1 MRHHM
6 GWTELTGAR
15 VGIFGAG
22 IEGRTALAR
31 LAALTD
37 DVVVVDDVPAGPVA
51 GYEVIATDAG
61 GAQLLAGCDVVI
73 KTPGISAYRD
83 DVVALDRAGVAVVG
97 GIGLTVHEADRARIV
112 CVTGTKGKSTTASVL
127 GHLAQAAGLRVAVT
141 GNIGRPPFDP
151 DIPADLDLLVIETSS
166 FQALDVAE
174 APGIVVV
181 TSLDADHLDWH
192 GSVERYQADKL
203 SLTSLPDAGR
213 TLVPEDDRVLRS
225 QAQLLGGAVSWVG
238 ASAQPWADALGMSGS
253 HNLVNAELAAEV
265 LRTLGV
271 ELGQDPAALR
281 SAAAGYAGLP
291 GRFREIGRR
300 GQVVFI
306 DDGLAT
312 NVLPTL
318 AALRSVEGQRLAI
331 LVGGHDRGIDY
342 TELVT
347 ALAHRGAPTLAVGL
361 PESGTRLVA
370 EIASLQTDT
379 EVVAAGSIAE
389 AVGIADQ
396 WIGDAGVILLSPAAP
411 SFSQFTN
418 WKERSAAFAAAVHGR
433 LAAEPEVLDPSTTE

>member
-1 MRHHM
+1 MRHHL

-37 DVVVVDDVPAGPVA
+37 DVVVVDDVPSGPVA

-61 GAQLLAGCDVVI
+61 GTQLLADCDVVI

-97 GIGLTVHEADRARIV
+97 GIGLTVHEADRGRIV
-112 CVTGTKGKSTTASVL
+112 CVTGTKGKSTTSSVL
-127 GHLAQAAGLRVAVT
+127 GHLAQAAGLHVEVT

-151 DIPADLDLLVIETSS
+151 DIPDDLDLLVIETSS

-192 GSVERYQADKL
+192 GSIERYQADKL
-203 SLTSLPDAGR
+203 SLTSLPGAGR
-213 TLVPEDDRVLRS
+213 TLVPEADPVLHARR
-225 QAQLLGGAVSWVG
+225 ALLGGTVSWVG
-238 ASAQPWADALGMSGS
+238 APADPWADALGMPGA
-253 HNLVNAELAAEV
+253 HNHANAELAAEV

-271 ELGQDPAALR
+271 ELGEDPVALR
-281 SAAAGYAGLP
+281 HAAAGYQGLP
-291 GRFREIGRR
+291 GRFREIARR
-300 GQVVFI
+300 GDVVFI

-318 AALRSVEGQRLAI
+318 AALTSLEGERLAI

-347 ALAHRGAPTLAVGL
+347 ALALRRAPTLVLGL
-361 PESGTRLVA
+361 PESGTRLIEA
-370 EIASLQTDT
+370 INALDTDSET
-379 EVVAAGSIAE
+379 LLVDSISTAVDAADS
-389 AVGIADQ
+389 
-396 WIGDAGVILLSPAAP
+396 WIGEAGVILLSPAAP
-411 SFSQFTN
+411 SFSQFAN
-418 WKERSAAFAAAVHGR
+418 WKERSGAFAEAVRAR
-433 LAAEPEVLDPSTTE
+433 LSQP